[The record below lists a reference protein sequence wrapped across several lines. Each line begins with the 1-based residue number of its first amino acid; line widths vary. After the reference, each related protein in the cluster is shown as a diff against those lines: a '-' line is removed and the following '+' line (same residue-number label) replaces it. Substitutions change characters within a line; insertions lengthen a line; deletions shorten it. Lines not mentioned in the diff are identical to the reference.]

1 MDAETATYW
10 LGWVK
15 FGQLVAFFLV
25 AIGVAAEFAGEWA
38 SRPLEK
44 IIDDARELEMEH
56 LKRVTTPRVNFL
68 TPEALTSII
77 EKIKPFHG
85 TKFDI
90 GHAQTGHEQWDFLW
104 QLEPIFP
111 KAGWEF
117 VNWVGPQTFNKSNWT
132 MQPHVY
138 GIAKVANV
146 VIELDPEKRAELL
159 PAATALAEAL
169 NDVGLTAR
177 VANHPIGGTSTTSD
191 AIHIL
196 VGIKE

>member
-56 LKRVTTPRVNFL
+56 LKRVTTPRVNLL

-117 VNWVGPQTFNKSNWT
+117 VNWVGPQTFSKSNWT

-138 GIAKVANV
+138 GIAKVSSSSTRKNEPSYCQLPRHLLRLLMTSA
-146 VIELDPEKRAELL
+146 LPPEWQATPLAA
-159 PAATALAEAL
+159 PAQQATLS
-169 NDVGLTAR
+169 
-177 VANHPIGGTSTTSD
+177 TSWW
-191 AIHIL
+191 
-196 VGIKE
+196 G